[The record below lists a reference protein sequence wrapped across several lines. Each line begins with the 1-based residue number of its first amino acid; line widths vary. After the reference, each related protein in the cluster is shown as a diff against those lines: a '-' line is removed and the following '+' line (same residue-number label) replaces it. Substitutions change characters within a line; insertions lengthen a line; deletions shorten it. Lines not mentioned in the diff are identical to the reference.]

1 MFGIIKNLL
10 HDCEGGIKIYSPSE
24 NYHISH
30 WSCPPEIWFSL
41 GELIFISPSESR
53 NKCVIIILKG
63 YFFMLAS
70 KKKNK
75 DIKTYQWTLR
85 KRTNA
90 PEYWVLEMIHLKT
103 SLATLG
109 KISGTR
115 GRRTNCHSCF
125 PPEKWSYIYSQFRF
139 GNCYGKWNTHCF
151 FEIVIVKT
159 FPCLSAENHIQ

>member
-1 MFGIIKNLL
+1 MRGRYKDLFPKWKLSYFPLELPSGNMIFTRGINL
-10 HDCEGGIKIYSPSE
+10 
-24 NYHISH
+24 HIS
-30 WSCPPEIWFSL
+30 L
-41 GELIFISPSESR
+41 GITQLMCNYYLKRIFLYAGI
-53 NKCVIIILKG
+53 
-63 YFFMLAS
+63 

-85 KRTNA
+85 KRTYA
-90 PEYWVLEMIHLKT
+90 PEYWVLEMIYLKT

-125 PPEKWSYIYSQFRF
+125 PPENGSYIYSQFRF